1 MSTFSQQPGCL
12 TQSQIDT
19 LTITGL
25 GSTDVIDFT
34 SINMSSGSSYSSDTI
49 TITGLSSSPVYS
61 IGAVGAVGYGGVS
74 GTTTIGAG
82 GGYATISTTS
92 GPVTLNTFDISSLDS
107 ILNSEWKHH
116 FPDWSRVQKMCE
128 MYPGLKIAF
137 EKFKTTYYLVKDDY
151 DNPNTKK

>member
-19 LTITGL
+19 FTIS
-25 GSTDVIDFT
+25 STDTIDFS
-34 SINMSSGSSYSSDTI
+34 SINLNSGLSSSDTI

-61 IGAVGAVGYGGVS
+61 IGAVGTS
-74 GTTTIGAG
+74 GISTIGAG

-107 ILNSEWKHH
+107 IMNSEWKHH

>member
-1 MSTFSQQPGCL
+1 MSTFSQQPGYL

-19 LTITGL
+19 ITI
-25 GSTDVIDFT
+25 GSSADTIDFS
-34 SINMSSGSSYSSDTI
+34 SINLSSGLSASDTI
-49 TITGLSSSPVYS
+49 TITGLTSSPVYS
-61 IGAVGAVGYGGVS
+61 IGAVGTS
-74 GTTTIGAG
+74 GISTIGGA

-92 GPVTLNTFDISSLDS
+92 GTATISTFDISNLES
-107 ILNSEWKHH
+107 IMNSEWKHH

-128 MYPGLKIAF
+128 VYPGLKIAF

>member
-1 MSTFSQQPGCL
+1 MSTFSQQPSYL

-19 LTITGL
+19 FTIS
-25 GSTDVIDFT
+25 STDTIDFS
-34 SINMSSGSSYSSDTI
+34 SINLNSGLSSSDTI

-61 IGAVGAVGYGGVS
+61 IGAVGTS
-74 GTTTIGAG
+74 GSSTIGAG

-107 ILNSEWKHH
+107 IMNSEWKHH